1 MSGLST
7 NQSPTKYARSL
18 ERHSGTMIS
27 ATNINGGTV
36 PGGTLPTDTTPYNFA
51 LGAFLSLFAIP
62 LALAAAILVG
72 LLGFGIGAIF
82 GAVGMLTAF
91 QLFAVGSRQT
101 VTRGRDFL
109 FALIVGSIA
118 TALGAVAGLLSG
130 LFNTYISNGGTT
142 GIIEDILTGRTEF
155 PFPTQAEQITVPFI
169 VTAVL
174 AILVVVMYAAKAA
187 AAHRDNLMAKANA
200 AATTATNRF
209 ETSRQALSSSAT
221 NSANAAN
228 KFANHVMTINASS
241 PGIILNGKPLGE
253 QETPTGFASR
263 LSDLARK
270 AITAWSGL
278 RTGR

>member
-7 NQSPTKYARSL
+7 NQSSTKHARAF

-27 ATNINGGTV
+27 SANTN
-36 PGGTLPTDTTPYNFA
+36 GGTLPTDTSPYNFA

-62 LALAAAILVG
+62 LALAAAIFVG

-91 QLFAVGSRQT
+91 QLFALGSRHT

-109 FALIVGSIA
+109 FALIVGAIA
-118 TALGAVAGLLSG
+118 TVLGALSGLLSDVYTT
-130 LFNTYISNGGTT
+130 FVSHGGTS
-142 GIIEDILTGRTEF
+142 GIIEDILAGRADF
-155 PFPTQAEQITVPFI
+155 PFPTRAEQVAIPFT

-174 AILVVVMYAAKAA
+174 AILVVVMNAARTLAA
-187 AAHRDNLMAKANA
+187 NRDNLMAKANA
-200 AATTATNRF
+200 VATTATTRF

-228 KFANHVMTINASS
+228 RFANHVMTINASS
-241 PGIILNGKPLGE
+241 PGIILNGKPLDE
-253 QETPTGFASR
+253 QEIAKGFASR
-263 LSDLARK
+263 WCDLVQK
-270 AITAWSGL
+270 AIRAWSGL
-278 RTGR
+278 NAGK